1 MSEEYEQEVSQENG
15 RPLLKNRYAVDRELG
30 RGGMSV
36 VYLAHDRKLLNKPV
50 VVKVLLEKQTQ
61 NEWVRKKFMQEMEAL
76 ARIDHPGII
85 NVLDYGD
92 LPNGTQYLVMQYIEG
107 KTLRDSIP
115 QGGMEMSRASN
126 LIRQVGQ
133 ALAAAHEKG
142 VWHRDLK
149 PENIMISTLAGGEE
163 HVKLIDFG
171 IAGIKD
177 SVFAGSKTNVAGSL
191 TYMAPEQFAGKPS
204 AASDLYAFAIV
215 AYEML
220 CGEVPFPEDS
230 LTHLAS
236 AEQSQV
242 TPLRSRRPEIPEAVD
257 AVMRRAL
264 AFQPEARHRS
274 VKEFAAELTAA
285 LYPQPLPEP
294 PPKPGIATPAPAAP
308 SRRWV
313 FAGLGLAAVLLVA
326 VVLLWMAQRKTGG
339 TAAPGPQLALDYS
352 MLIQRSRDGQ
362 DYGDVIRATGEM
374 LVEHGHKIALEFSPV
389 HDGHLYV
396 LNGAEDAAS
405 GRRTWLVL
413 HPMATATPEIADVEI
428 ARVPRE
434 NWFRFDD
441 AAGTELLTVVWS
453 KKPLPEL
460 DALIQRATL
469 RGKTAVLDTEELVK
483 PLTFFLEKN
492 RVPVQ
497 VQKNEANRQT
507 QLRTSGE
514 VLVHQI
520 RLEHQ

>member
-133 ALAAAHEKG
+133 ALAAAHDKG

-220 CGEVPFPEDS
+220 SGEVPFPEDS

-236 AEQSQV
+236 AEQSHV
-242 TPLRSRRPEIPEAVD
+242 MPLRSRRPEIPEAVD
-257 AVMRRAL
+257 GVMQRAL
-264 AFQPEARHRS
+264 SFQPEARQRS

-285 LYPQPLPEP
+285 LYPQIVAEP
-294 PPKPGIATPAPAAP
+294 APAPVVTPAPAAP
-308 SRRWV
+308 SRRWLV
-313 FAGLGLAAVLLVA
+313 GGLGLAAVLA
-326 VVLLWMAQRKTGG
+326 GSRRVVVDGQAQYRRHGGNRPAPGLGLFNAHPAQPRGGGLRRRDPGHRRDAGGARPQDRARVFPGPRRPPLRAQRGRRCSQRTADLGG
-339 TAAPGPQLALDYS
+339 VAS
-352 MLIQRSRDGQ
+352 
-362 DYGDVIRATGEM
+362 
-374 LVEHGHKIALEFSPV
+374 HGH
-389 HDGHLYV
+389 GHARDRRR
-396 LNGAEDAAS
+396 GDRPRAA
-405 GRRTWLVL
+405 RKL
-413 HPMATATPEIADVEI
+413 
-428 ARVPRE
+428 
-434 NWFRFDD
+434 
-441 AAGTELLTVVWS
+441 
-453 KKPLPEL
+453 
-460 DALIQRATL
+460 
-469 RGKTAVLDTEELVK
+469 
-483 PLTFFLEKN
+483 
-492 RVPVQ
+492 VPV
-497 VQKNEANRQT
+497 
-507 QLRTSGE
+507 
-514 VLVHQI
+514 
-520 RLEHQ
+520 

>member
-1 MSEEYEQEVSQENG
+1 MSDEDIEQGVAKENG
-15 RPLLKNRYAVDRELG
+15 KPILKNRYAVDRELG

-50 VVKVLLEKQTQ
+50 VVKVLLEKQNQ

-92 LPNGTQYLVMQYIEG
+92 LPNGTQYLVMQFIEG

-115 QGGMEMSRASN
+115 DGGMEMSRASN
-126 LIRQVGQ
+126 LIRQIGQ

-163 HVKLIDFG
+163 HVKIIDFG

-177 SVFAGSKTNVAGSL
+177 SVFQASKTNVAGSL
-191 TYMAPEQFAGKPS
+191 TYMAPEQFAGNPS

-220 CGEVPFPEDS
+220 SGAIPFPEDS

-236 AEQSQV
+236 PDMAQV
-242 TPLRSRRPEIPEAVD
+242 TPLRSRRHEIPEAVD
-257 AVMRRAL
+257 VAMRRAL
-264 AFQPEARHRS
+264 AFQPEDRQRS
-274 VKEFAAELTAA
+274 VKEFSSDLTAA
-285 LYPQPLPEP
+285 LYAQHKAEPTPPQAVP
-294 PPKPGIATPAPAAP
+294 PPPQRSRKPLIAILGILAM
-308 SRRWV
+308 
-313 FAGLGLAAVLLVA
+313 LLAAVMFLYLSKKPPPPANQV
-326 VVLLWMAQRKTGG
+326 
-339 TAAPGPQLALDYS
+339 ALDYS
-352 MLIQRSRDGQ
+352 MMIQRVRDGQ
-362 DYGDVIRATGEM
+362 DYGEPIRATGEM
-374 LVEHGHKIALEFSPV
+374 LVEHGHKIALEFQPAK
-389 HDGHLYV
+389 DGYLYV
-396 LNGAEDAAS
+396 LNGADDAQS
-405 GRRTWLVL
+405 GRRTWVVL
-413 HPMATATPEIADVEI
+413 HPMATATPKLAAGET

-453 KKPLPEL
+453 GKTVPEL
-460 DALIQRATL
+460 NDLIAKATI
-469 RGKTAVLDTEELVK
+469 RGKTAVLDTEALIK

-497 VQKNEANRQT
+497 VNKNDTVRKTE
-507 QLRTSGE
+507 LRAAADL
-514 VLVHQI
+514 VVHQI

>member
-1 MSEEYEQEVSQENG
+1 MNGEDIEQGVSQENG
-15 RPLLKNRYAVDRELG
+15 KPLLKNRYAVDRELG

-50 VVKVLLEKQTQ
+50 VVKVLLEKQNQ

-115 QGGMEMSRASN
+115 DGGMETSRASN
-126 LIRQVGQ
+126 LIRQLGQ

-163 HVKLIDFG
+163 HVKIIDFG

-177 SVFAGSKTNVAGSL
+177 SVFQASKTNVAGSL
-191 TYMAPEQFAGKPS
+191 TYMAPEQFAGNPS
-204 AASDLYAFAIV
+204 AASDLYALAIV

-220 CGEVPFPEDS
+220 SGQVPFPEAS

-236 AEQSQV
+236 PDMAQV
-242 TPLRSRRPEIPEAVD
+242 TPIRSRRPEIPEAVD
-257 AVMRRAL
+257 TVLSRAL
-264 AFQPEARHRS
+264 SFQPESRQRS
-274 VKEFAAELTAA
+274 VKEFASELTAA
-285 LYPQPLPEP
+285 LYPQTTSTAAP
-294 PPKPGIATPAPAAP
+294 AAVTPAPPPRP
-308 SRRWV
+308 SRRLL
-313 FAGLGLAAVLLVA
+313 FAGIGLAAVLIAA
-326 VVLLWMAQRKTGG
+326 VVLLWLAKRRADGPV
-339 TAAPGPQLALDYS
+339 APANQLALDYS
-352 MLIQRSRDGQ
+352 MIVQRSRDGQ
-362 DYGDVIRATGEM
+362 DYGDALRVSGEM
-374 LVEHGHKIALEFSPV
+374 LVEHGHKIALEFQPG
-389 HDGHLYV
+389 HDGYLYV
-396 LNGAEDAAS
+396 LNGAEDAQS
-405 GRRTWLVL
+405 GRRTWVVL
-413 HPMATATPEIADVEI
+413 HPMATATPDIADVEV
-428 ARVPRE
+428 ARVPRA
-434 NWFRFDD
+434 NWFQFDG

-453 KKPLPEL
+453 KKPLAEL
-460 DALIQRATL
+460 NNLIAKAAVRE
-469 RGKTAVLDTEELVK
+469 KTALLDTEELIK

-497 VQKNEANRQT
+497 VNKNETNRQT
-507 QLRTSGE
+507 ELRANGD

>member
-1 MSEEYEQEVSQENG
+1 MSDEDIEPGVAQENG
-15 RPLLKNRYAVDRELG
+15 KPILKNRYAVDRELG

-50 VVKVLLEKQTQ
+50 VVKVLLEKQNQ

-115 QGGMEMSRASN
+115 DGGMEMSRASN
-126 LIRQVGQ
+126 LIRQIGQ

-163 HVKLIDFG
+163 HVKIIDFG

-177 SVFAGSKTNVAGSL
+177 SVFQASKTNVAGSL
-191 TYMAPEQFAGKPS
+191 TYMAPEQFAGNPS

-220 CGEVPFPEDS
+220 SGEIPFPEDS

-236 AEQSQV
+236 PDMAQV

-257 AVMRRAL
+257 TAMRRAL

-274 VKEFAAELTAA
+274 VKEFAADLTAA
-285 LYPQPLPEP
+285 LYPQPVAQPEAPAVVAP
-294 PPKPGIATPAPAAP
+294 PPPEP
-308 SRRWV
+308 SRRLL
-313 FAGLGLAAVLLVA
+313 FAGIGLAAVLLVA
-326 VVLLWMAQRKTGG
+326 VVLLWMAKRNAGG
-339 TAAPGPQLALDYS
+339 TAPPVNQLALDYS
-352 MLIQRSRDGQ
+352 MIIQRVRDGE
-362 DYGDVIRATGEM
+362 DYGPPIRVTGEM
-374 LVEHGHKIALEFSPV
+374 LVEHGHKIALEFQPAKE
-389 HDGHLYV
+389 GYLYV
-396 LNGAEDAAS
+396 LNGAEDAQS
-405 GRRTWLVL
+405 GRRTWVVL
-413 HPMATATPEIADVEI
+413 HPMATVTPKLAAGEV

-441 AAGTELLTVVWS
+441 AAGAELLTVIWS
-453 KKPLPEL
+453 DKAVPEL
-460 DALIQRATL
+460 DDLIGKATV
-469 RGKTAVLDTEELVK
+469 RGKTAVLDTEALIK

-497 VQKNEANRQT
+497 VTKNDTVHKTE
-507 QLRTSGE
+507 LRSTAG
-514 VLVHQI
+514 LAVHQI

>member
-204 AASDLYAFAIV
+204 AASDLYALAIV

-220 CGEVPFPEDS
+220 SGEIPFPEDS

-236 AEQSQV
+236 AEQSHV

-264 AFQPEARHRS
+264 SFQPEARHRS

-285 LYPQPLPEP
+285 LYPPPVAEPALPP
-294 PPKPGIATPAPAAP
+294 VPAAEAP
-308 SRRWV
+308 SRRWLV
-313 FAGLGLAAVLLVA
+313 AGLALASVLLVA
-326 VVLLWMAQRKTGG
+326 VVLLWMAKRNTGG
-339 TAAPGPQLALDYS
+339 TAATGPQLALDYS

-396 LNGAEDAAS
+396 LNGAEDASS

-460 DALIQRATL
+460 DELIQRATL
-469 RGKTAVLDTEELVK
+469 RGKTAVLDREELVK

-507 QLRTSGE
+507 QLRTGGE

>member
-1 MSEEYEQEVSQENG
+1 MNDEELEQEVVKEHG
-15 RPLLKNRYAVDRELG
+15 KPVLKNRYAVERELG
-30 RGGMSV
+30 RGGMSI

-50 VVKVLLEKQTQ
+50 VVKVLLEKQNQ

-92 LPNGTQYLVMQYIEG
+92 LPNGTQYLVMQFIEG

-115 QGGMEMSRASN
+115 DGGMEMSRASN
-126 LIRQVGQ
+126 LIRQIGQ

-163 HVKLIDFG
+163 HVKIIDFG

-177 SVFAGSKTNVAGSL
+177 SVFQASKTNVAGSL
-191 TYMAPEQFAGKPS
+191 TYMAPEQFAGNPS

-220 CGEVPFPEDS
+220 SGAVPFPEDS

-236 AEQSQV
+236 PDMAQV
-242 TPLRSRRPEIPEAVD
+242 TPLRTRRPEIPEAVD
-257 AVMRRAL
+257 AAMRKAL
-264 AFQPEARHRS
+264 AFHPEARQRS
-274 VKEFAAELTAA
+274 VKEFTADLTAA
-285 LYPQPLPEP
+285 LYPQPVTETAPPKVAVP
-294 PPKPGIATPAPAAP
+294 PPSPA
-308 SRRWV
+308 SRRILLAG
-313 FAGLGLAAVLLVA
+313 AGLAVVLFAA
-326 VVLLWMAQRKTGG
+326 VVLLWMARRN
-339 TAAPGPQLALDYS
+339 AAGPAPPANQLALDYS
-352 MLIQRSRDGQ
+352 MIIQRVRDGQ
-362 DYGDVIRATGEM
+362 DYGDAFRVSGEM
-374 LVEHGHKIALEFSPV
+374 LVEHGHKIALEFQPG
-389 HDGHLYV
+389 HDGYLYV
-396 LNGAEDAAS
+396 LNGAEDAQS
-405 GRRTWLVL
+405 GRRTWVVL
-413 HPMATATPEIADVEI
+413 HPMAMATPTIADVEV
-428 ARVPRE
+428 ARVPRD
-434 NWFRFDD
+434 NWFRFDG
-441 AAGTELLTVVWS
+441 AAGTELLTIVWS
-453 KKPLPEL
+453 KNPLPEL
-460 DALIQRATL
+460 DSLIAKGTV
-469 RGKTAVLDTEELVK
+469 RGKTAVLDTEELIK

-497 VQKNEANRQT
+497 VNKNETNRLT
-507 QLRTSGE
+507 ELRTGNG

>member
-92 LPNGTQYLVMQYIEG
+92 LPSGTQYLVMQYIEG

-133 ALAAAHEKG
+133 ALAAAHDKG

-191 TYMAPEQFAGKPS
+191 TYMAPEQFAGQPS

-220 CGEVPFPEDS
+220 SGEVPFPEDS

-236 AEQSQV
+236 AEQSHV
-242 TPLRSRRPEIPEAVD
+242 KPLRSLRPEIPEAVD
-257 AVMRRAL
+257 GVMQRAL
-264 AFQPEARHRS
+264 SFQPEARQRS

-285 LYPQPLPEP
+285 LYPQPVAEP
-294 PPKPGIATPAPAAP
+294 APPVVTPAPPAP
-308 SRRWV
+308 SRRWLV
-313 FAGLGLAAVLLVA
+313 AGLALASVLLVA
-326 VVLLWMAQRKTGG
+326 VVLLWMAKRNAGG
-339 TAAPGPQLALDYS
+339 TAATGPQLALDYS
-352 MLIQRSRDGQ
+352 MLIQRVRDGQ
-362 DYGDVIRATGEM
+362 DHGDVIRVTSEV

-396 LNGAEDAAS
+396 LNGAEDAQS
-405 GRRTWLVL
+405 GRRTWVVL

-460 DALIQRATL
+460 DELIRKATV
-469 RGKTAVLDTEELVK
+469 RDRTAVLDTEELIK

-497 VQKNEANRQT
+497 VNKNEAARQT